1 MTIFINNKKMNKFHF
16 KTENDFEREIIKK
29 SNIFFGQNSLYI
41 DVKKKLSTETLGGV
55 IPDGFLIDF
64 QNTEDL
70 KFYIV
75 EIELS
80 SHSFNSHIFPQ
91 ITKFIAF
98 IKNTNN
104 KSLLIDEMYRIIN
117 ENKVYKEIVNKFS
130 NTNDI
135 YKFLND
141 LIKHSENILVIIDD
155 EKPEFSEISKTY
167 SEWRDLVKVIIIQKY
182 NNSDD
187 IVYYMEPEFEELD
200 YFQSFEIDNNVSILT
215 EEQQLD
221 SVKCGVKDLYNKLK
235 HSLLD
240 KIPNLVFNPQKYYI
254 SLRTNKNHVYI
265 KGKKRWL
272 DLVIMKEEDKVRR
285 IIENC
290 EIKTLSA
297 SVQKFYSG
305 SCTSVRLN
313 KENQIKEIV
322 HCINV
327 MINS

>member
-1 MTIFINNKKMNKFHF
+1 MTIFFNNKKMNKFHF

-29 SNIFFGQNSLYI
+29 SNIFFGENSLYI

-55 IPDGFLIDF
+55 IPDDFLIDF
-64 QNTEDL
+64 QNPEDL

-98 IKNTNN
+98 SKNPNN
-104 KSLLIDEMYRIIN
+104 KSLLIEEIYRIIN

-187 IVYYMEPEFEELD
+187 TVYFMEPEFEELD
-200 YFQSFEIDNNVSILT
+200 YFQSFEIDNDVSILT

-265 KGKKRWL
+265 K
-272 DLVIMKEEDKVRR
+272 
-285 IIENC
+285 
-290 EIKTLSA
+290 
-297 SVQKFYSG
+297 
-305 SCTSVRLN
+305 
-313 KENQIKEIV
+313 
-322 HCINV
+322 
-327 MINS
+327 